1 MVNNSPQ
8 PCGLPTQWNK
18 LWLEER
24 RVRGQ
29 AGASLFGA
37 VLLCACTVL
46 DTKETTVRE
55 DMVWGKQ
62 YEQTSNSYLSK

>member
-1 MVNNSPQ
+1 MVDNSPQ

-46 DTKETTVRE
+46 DTKETP
-55 DMVWGKQ
+55 
-62 YEQTSNSYLSK
+62 